1 MRHNRDEK
9 RFDMTWS
16 HLRSVL
22 ANMASDLI
30 RHGRIKT
37 TTSRAKALR
46 RYAERMITLGKD
58 GSVAARRRAMAFL
71 RSKDAVTRLFADL
84 APQFKERNGGY
95 TRILKLGVRP
105 GDNAKIALIEYVG
118 SAPSLDA
125 AAVKPAKQRIKKT
138 PSVKERPAHKMNA
151 GAKQASQAKKLSEKK
166 SAPKKGIIGSK
177 SG

>member
-22 ANMASDLI
+22 ANMASDLVM
-30 RHGRIKT
+30 HGRIKT
-37 TTSRAKALR
+37 TTPRAKVLR
-46 RYAERMITLGKD
+46 RYADRMITLGKD

-71 RSKDAVTRLFADL
+71 RSKGAVTRLFTEL

-105 GDNAKIALIEYVG
+105 GDNAKMSLIEYLG
-118 SAPSLDA
+118 SAPSLA
-125 AAVKPAKQRIKKT
+125 AAASKPAKQRPKKAA
-138 PSVKERPAHKMNA
+138 SVKEKPAPKKRPSAPPS
-151 GAKQASQAKKLSEKK
+151 SQAKKPAEKK
-166 SAPKKGIIGSK
+166 MAPKKGNIGAK

>member
-22 ANMASDLI
+22 ANMTSDLVM
-30 RHGRIKT
+30 HGRIKT
-37 TTSRAKALR
+37 TTPRAKVLR
-46 RYAERMITLGKD
+46 RYADRMITLGKD
-58 GSVAARRRAMAFL
+58 GSVSARRRAMAFL
-71 RSKDAVTRLFADL
+71 RSKGAVTRLFTEL

-105 GDNAKIALIEYVG
+105 GDNAKVAFIEYVG
-118 SAPSLDA
+118 FAPSMAAKPVKQRPKKTSAVKDKSAPKMKA
-125 AAVKPAKQRIKKT
+125 AATPSSKAMKPA
-138 PSVKERPAHKMNA
+138 
-151 GAKQASQAKKLSEKK
+151 EKK
-166 SAPKKGIIGSK
+166 SAPKKGNIGAK